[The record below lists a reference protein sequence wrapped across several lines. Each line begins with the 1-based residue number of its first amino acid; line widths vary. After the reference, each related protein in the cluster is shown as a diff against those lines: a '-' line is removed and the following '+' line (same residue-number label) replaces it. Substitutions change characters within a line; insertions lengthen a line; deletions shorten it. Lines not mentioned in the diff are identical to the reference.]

1 MDEVPDGELVE
12 RIRSSDEAAAREF
25 FRRMYPQVLRIVRN
39 HLPRKQSEEDLC
51 QMIFMQAFA
60 KIDQYSGMTPVA
72 HWVSRI
78 AVNTCLNALK
88 KEQRRPEVRE
98 ADLSE
103 EQADILKRLAD
114 PAASGE
120 EAERC
125 ARDLVTTLLTR
136 LKPVDR
142 LILSLLHVEGYSV
155 AEISVQTG
163 MAQAVVKIR
172 AFRARQKLNRE
183 MKNVIREDRQ

>member
-1 MDEVPDGELVE
+1 MDEISEGELVE
-12 RIRSSDEAAAREF
+12 QIRAGDEASAREF

-51 QMIFMQAFA
+51 QMIFVQAFT
-60 KIDQYSGMTPVA
+60 KIEQYSGVMPVA
-72 HWVSRI
+72 HWLSRI

-88 KEQRRPEVRE
+88 KEQRRPEIRE

-103 EQADILKRLAD
+103 EQAEILGRLAD
-114 PAASGE
+114 PAMAGE

-125 ARDLVTTLLTR
+125 ARELATTLLGR
-136 LKPVDR
+136 LRPIDR
-142 LILSLLHVEGYSV
+142 LILLMLHVEGYSI
-155 AEISVQTG
+155 AEISARTG

-172 AFRARQKLNRE
+172 AYRARQKLNRE
-183 MKNVIREDRQ
+183 MKNVIREDQK

>member
-1 MDEVPDGELVE
+1 MDEASDEGLVE
-12 RIRSSDEAAAREF
+12 RIRAGDEAAAREF
-25 FRRMYPQVLRIVRN
+25 FRRTYPQVLRIVRN

-60 KIDQYSGMTPVA
+60 KIDQYSGATPVA
-72 HWVSRI
+72 HWLSRI

-88 KEQRRPEVRE
+88 KEQRRPELRE

-103 EQADILKRLAD
+103 EQVDILRRLAD
-114 PAASGE
+114 PGASE
-120 EAERC
+120 DEAGRD
-125 ARDLVTTLLTR
+125 ARELVTALLAK

-142 LILSLLHVEGYSV
+142 LILSLLHVEGFSV
-155 AEISVQTG
+155 AEISAQTG
-163 MAQAVVKIR
+163 MARAVVKIR

-183 MKNVIREDRQ
+183 MENVIREKLK